1 MPFLALTKGCLYLD
15 PKMAISF
22 ALLVLGVALP
32 TDMKL
37 EKQVSLNMQLV
48 DFKEGETAKKQ
59 VLVTVSDEGSGTSN
73 FGNALGVHPCI
84 FDVGEAFGSGLTVW
98 STQHVEQCASQKPPE
113 AMFDADTGKLIH
125 KGNKKLALH
134 LETKMHSI
142 KGLKDSPELYEGLK
156 YDIAE
161 YFLRIRDMICDKVP
175 TDVCPTAECRISFKL
190 FPQHVDAKT
199 HGQATKDDPPSECD
213 KARNEK
219 ALTAWKEALESFKSN
234 PKVASFT
241 LTRNERDREF
251 SNFHKGSD
259 PIGAVFDCSLERPP
273 TPFSEEAKKYT
284 DMTIKVEDCWK
295 GGVAGANECLSDAL
309 KLFGIPGKPSAE
321 MTAEMVG
328 EVSKRAADGKIA
340 SKSCATDPH
349 ALFKKLPGDQV
360 KLIKGA

>member
-1 MPFLALTKGCLYLD
+1 MRLRFLIESHT
-15 PKMAISF
+15 MAVSIAVSF
-22 ALLVLGVALP
+22 AVLGVALP

-98 STQHVEQCASQKPPE
+98 STQHVDQCASQKPPE

-125 KGNKKLALH
+125 D
-134 LETKMHSI
+134 I

-175 TDVCPTAECRISFKL
+175 TEVCPTAECRISFKL

-213 KARNEK
+213 KARTAK
-219 ALTAWKEALESFKSN
+219 ALTAWKEALESFKTN

-241 LTRNERDREF
+241 LTRDERDREF

-295 GGVAGANECLSDAL
+295 GGVAGANKCLSDAL

-360 KLIKGA
+360 KLIKA

>member
-1 MPFLALTKGCLYLD
+1 
-15 PKMAISF
+15 
-22 ALLVLGVALP
+22 
-32 TDMKL
+32 
-37 EKQVSLNMQLV
+37 
-48 DFKEGETAKKQ
+48 
-59 VLVTVSDEGSGTSN
+59 
-73 FGNALGVHPCI
+73 
-84 FDVGEAFGSGLTVW
+84 
-98 STQHVEQCASQKPPE
+98 
-113 AMFDADTGKLIH
+113 MFDADTGKLIH

-259 PIGAVFDCSLERPP
+259 PIGAVFDCGLERPP

>member
-1 MPFLALTKGCLYLD
+1 
-15 PKMAISF
+15 MAISF

-98 STQHVEQCASQKPPE
+98 
-113 AMFDADTGKLIH
+113 
-125 KGNKKLALH
+125 
-134 LETKMHSI
+134 
-142 KGLKDSPELYEGLK
+142 LK

-259 PIGAVFDCSLERPP
+259 PIGAVFDCGLERPP

-340 SKSCATDPH
+340 SRSCATDPH